1 MDNSTK
7 WEDLRRE
14 ARKLENDIS
23 TKLVSYTKFSSNYAK
38 SAFLKDSK
46 TESEKDIEN
55 TPLINDQYN
64 TMTIEL
70 DNLIGRLSDLN
81 DDLNNC
87 VQDLGNSANTQVMLA
102 LQRHREVLQDYSQE
116 FKKTKSTIAS
126 YKEHAELLTSV
137 RKDISNYKNDSQT
150 DLFFRQSISARNS
163 NIELDNNVGNAM
175 AVYEELQKQR
185 EDLFTRTWGRLK
197 TVGGRL
203 PNVNGVI
210 QKISRKKSR
219 DAIIIAFVIAGACIL
234 LFVYWAQRS

>member
-1 MDNSTK
+1 M
-7 WEDLRRE
+7 
-14 ARKLENDIS
+14 
-23 TKLVSYTKFSSNYAK
+23 
-38 SAFLKDSK
+38 
-46 TESEKDIEN
+46 
-55 TPLINDQYN
+55 P
-64 TMTIEL
+64 IEL
-70 DNLIGRLSDLN
+70 DHLIGRLSDLN

-87 VQDLGNSANTQVMLA
+87 VKDLGNSANTQVMLA

-116 FKKTKSTIAS
+116 FKKTKATIAS